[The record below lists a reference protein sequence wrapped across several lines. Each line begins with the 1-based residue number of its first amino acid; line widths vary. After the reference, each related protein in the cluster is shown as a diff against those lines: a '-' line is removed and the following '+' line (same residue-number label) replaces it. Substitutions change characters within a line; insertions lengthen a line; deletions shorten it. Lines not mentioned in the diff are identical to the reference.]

1 MMTKNLTVII
11 LVYNGEKFIK
21 NCLSSLVNQTL
32 KNINIIIIDDG
43 SSDNLKNELNNYSS
57 LNIQYYKS
65 TKNRGVSYSRNKGI
79 KLANTKYITFIDSD
93 DWIDLSTYEKCL
105 KNINEDVDIINFGVK
120 FDKLVDYNSD
130 TWYSYPKELEV
141 DGETALK
148 LYTETLKNEILVA
161 PMVYNKIY
169 KLDFLLKNHIN
180 FYERV
185 RYQEDDIFTF
195 ICLTQADKV
204 KFIPNCYYHY
214 FQRADSVIHKSSKNS
229 IDDFFKAFSY
239 LKQYLIRHNLFE
251 KYKDEY
257 YLRLK
262 TSMFGALKRIPDN
275 VSDKIQVKE
284 LCSYFLKK
292 INYNINLIEFLDYI
306 NIREFL
312 KLL

>member
-11 LVYNGEKFIK
+11 PVYNGEKFIK

-148 LYTETLKNEILVA
+148 LYTETLKNEILSL
-161 PMVYNKIY
+161 I
-169 KLDFLLKNHIN
+169 HI
-180 FYERV
+180 
-185 RYQEDDIFTF
+185 
-195 ICLTQADKV
+195 
-204 KFIPNCYYHY
+204 
-214 FQRADSVIHKSSKNS
+214 
-229 IDDFFKAFSY
+229 
-239 LKQYLIRHNLFE
+239 
-251 KYKDEY
+251 
-257 YLRLK
+257 
-262 TSMFGALKRIPDN
+262 
-275 VSDKIQVKE
+275 
-284 LCSYFLKK
+284 
-292 INYNINLIEFLDYI
+292 
-306 NIREFL
+306 
-312 KLL
+312 